1 MSVSI
6 NNLFNYSRSLPVPF
20 DTMTNKKV
28 KVASM
33 YGAKTESTLCGSV
46 IKAVHAMCRCMNGTG
61 EGAVGQIDTN
71 KSVAEYKSSVG
82 PDAYHLVVFDA
93 ASGSAL
99 ASVYDKNTELIEQ
112 YVAHPSQRDGAAIFF
127 ALMPFLM
134 SDAEFDETFQ
144 EYYDQFIAGYPDMAK
159 ATESMAILCDNA
171 YRRIK
176 DDTCPAHIN
185 ITVDKSGNL
194 MRVSQGQLDSG
205 SFVPTSVTAGEF
217 TIFAK
222 TGPAVIKK
230 AGVVVEHTDF
240 VGKYP
245 LTPGRTL
252 SALELSLIP
261 KLPEWYI
268 IPPEVVDICKHAQ
281 KTTGRP
287 MQMRN
292 FLLRGP
298 AGTGKTMGAKA
309 IAAGLGLPYMK
320 YTCSANTEIFDFT
333 GMIFPE
339 TDAVSTGSSEL
350 DREREILKSMGGISY
365 ANVAKLMR
373 LPDLDDMDYDP
384 AGVYQALTGVENLAA
399 TVQDCMSV
407 VLEKVTEKVQALSKR
422 AENRQSSGQNYTY
435 VETDFVKALKH
446 GYLVEVQEPS
456 TIIQPGVLVGLNSLL
471 EQEGSITLPT
481 GEIIRRHPDTV
492 VIVTTNVSYEGC
504 RSMNQ
509 SVVDRMSLV
518 KDIELP
524 EPEVM
529 VQRAMAVTGC
539 ADEYENLAAAAKKFY
554 VQERKESKLQKALEA
569 ALKMVNELKT
579 KVAALTAE
587 LAEHKSVRG
596 QLRTVDLE
604 KENGELRGKL
614 RKYEDVISRH
624 NLWSYFSQH
633 RRSEI
638 DRGESR

>member
-71 KSVAEYKSSVG
+71 KSVAEYKSSIG

-222 TGPAVIKK
+222 TGAAVIKK

-339 TDAVSTGSSEL
+339 TDAVSTGSPEL

-365 ANVAKLMR
+365 ANVAKLLR

-399 TVQDCMSV
+399 TAQDCMSV

-504 RSMNQ
+504 RQMNQ

-539 ADEYENLAAAAKKFY
+539 ADEYLVSQM
-554 VQERKESKLQKALEA
+554 VQVVNDMADYCRKNSITDGACGMRSLI
-569 ALKMVNELKT
+569 
-579 KVAALTAE
+579 
-587 LAEHKSVRG
+587 
-596 QLRTVDLE
+596 DW
-604 KENGELRGKL
+604 
-614 RKYEDVISRH
+614 VISA
-624 NLWSYFSQH
+624 
-633 RRSEI
+633 EI
-638 DRGESR
+638 SGDPYLSAKYTVISKATADEEDREALITTILDPMFAPKRKRTSA

>member
-134 SDAEFDETFQ
+134 SDAEFDEPFQ

-365 ANVAKLMR
+365 ANVAKLLR

-504 RSMNQ
+504 RQMNQ

-539 ADEYENLAAAAKKFY
+539 ADEYLVSQM
-554 VQERKESKLQKALEA
+554 VQVVNDMADYCRKNSITDGACGMRSLI
-569 ALKMVNELKT
+569 
-579 KVAALTAE
+579 
-587 LAEHKSVRG
+587 
-596 QLRTVDLE
+596 DW
-604 KENGELRGKL
+604 
-614 RKYEDVISRH
+614 VISA
-624 NLWSYFSQH
+624 
-633 RRSEI
+633 EI
-638 DRGESR
+638 SGDPYLSAKYTVISKATADEEDREALITTILDPMFAPKRKRTSA

>member
-134 SDAEFDETFQ
+134 SDAEFDKTFQ

-339 TDAVSTGSSEL
+339 TDAVSTGNPEL

-399 TVQDCMSV
+399 TVQDCLSV

-539 ADEYENLAAAAKKFY
+539 ADEYLVSQM
-554 VQERKESKLQKALEA
+554 VQVVNDMADYCRKNSITDGACGMRSLI
-569 ALKMVNELKT
+569 
-579 KVAALTAE
+579 
-587 LAEHKSVRG
+587 
-596 QLRTVDLE
+596 DW
-604 KENGELRGKL
+604 
-614 RKYEDVISRH
+614 VISA
-624 NLWSYFSQH
+624 
-633 RRSEI
+633 EI
-638 DRGESR
+638 SGDPYLSAKYTVISKATADEEDREALITTILDPMFAPKRKRTSA

>member
-46 IKAVHAMCRCMNGTG
+46 IKAVHVMCRCMNGTG

-365 ANVAKLMR
+365 ANVAKLLR

-422 AENRQSSGQNYTY
+422 TENRQSSGQNYTY

-539 ADEYENLAAAAKKFY
+539 ADEYLVSQM
-554 VQERKESKLQKALEA
+554 VQVVNDMADYCRKNSITDGACGMRSLI
-569 ALKMVNELKT
+569 
-579 KVAALTAE
+579 
-587 LAEHKSVRG
+587 
-596 QLRTVDLE
+596 DW
-604 KENGELRGKL
+604 
-614 RKYEDVISRH
+614 VISA
-624 NLWSYFSQH
+624 
-633 RRSEI
+633 EI
-638 DRGESR
+638 SGDPYLSAKYTVISKATADEEDREALITTILDPMFAPKRKRTSA

>member
-339 TDAVSTGSSEL
+339 TDAVSTGSPEL

-471 EQEGSITLPT
+471 EQDGSITLPT

-539 ADEYENLAAAAKKFY
+539 ADEYLVSQM
-554 VQERKESKLQKALEA
+554 VQVVNDMADYCRKNSITDGACGMRSLI
-569 ALKMVNELKT
+569 
-579 KVAALTAE
+579 
-587 LAEHKSVRG
+587 
-596 QLRTVDLE
+596 DW
-604 KENGELRGKL
+604 
-614 RKYEDVISRH
+614 VISA
-624 NLWSYFSQH
+624 
-633 RRSEI
+633 EI
-638 DRGESR
+638 SGDPYLSAKYTVISKATADEEDREALITTILDPMFAPKRKRTSA

>member
-407 VLEKVTEKVQALSKR
+407 VLEKVTKKVQALSKR

-481 GEIIRRHPDTV
+481 GEIIRRHPDMV

-504 RSMNQ
+504 RPMNQ

-539 ADEYENLAAAAKKFY
+539 ADEYLVSQM
-554 VQERKESKLQKALEA
+554 VQVVNDMADYCRKNSITDGACGMRSLI
-569 ALKMVNELKT
+569 
-579 KVAALTAE
+579 
-587 LAEHKSVRG
+587 
-596 QLRTVDLE
+596 DW
-604 KENGELRGKL
+604 
-614 RKYEDVISRH
+614 VISA
-624 NLWSYFSQH
+624 
-633 RRSEI
+633 EI
-638 DRGESR
+638 SGDPYLSAKYTVISKATADEEDREALITTILDPMFAPKRKRTSA

>member
-134 SDAEFDETFQ
+134 SDVEFDETFQ

-205 SFVPTSVTAGEF
+205 SFVPTSVTAGDF

-339 TDAVSTGSSEL
+339 TDAVSTGSPEL

-399 TVQDCMSV
+399 TVQDCLSV

-539 ADEYENLAAAAKKFY
+539 ADEYLVSQM
-554 VQERKESKLQKALEA
+554 VQVVNDMADYCRKNSITDGACGMRSLI
-569 ALKMVNELKT
+569 
-579 KVAALTAE
+579 
-587 LAEHKSVRG
+587 
-596 QLRTVDLE
+596 DW
-604 KENGELRGKL
+604 
-614 RKYEDVISRH
+614 VISA
-624 NLWSYFSQH
+624 
-633 RRSEI
+633 EI
-638 DRGESR
+638 SGDPYLSAKYTVISKATADEEDREALITTILDPMFAPKRKRTSA

>member
-222 TGPAVIKK
+222 TGPSVIKK
-230 AGVVVEHTDF
+230 TGVVVEHTDF

-287 MQMRN
+287 IQMRN

-539 ADEYENLAAAAKKFY
+539 ADEYLVSQM
-554 VQERKESKLQKALEA
+554 VQVVNDMADYCRKNSITDGACGMRSLI
-569 ALKMVNELKT
+569 
-579 KVAALTAE
+579 
-587 LAEHKSVRG
+587 
-596 QLRTVDLE
+596 DW
-604 KENGELRGKL
+604 
-614 RKYEDVISRH
+614 VISA
-624 NLWSYFSQH
+624 
-633 RRSEI
+633 EI
-638 DRGESR
+638 SGDPYLSAKYTVISKATADEEDREALITTILDPMFAPKRKRTSA

>member
-240 VGKYP
+240 IGKYP

-339 TDAVSTGSSEL
+339 TDAVSTGSPEL

-504 RSMNQ
+504 SSMNQ

-539 ADEYENLAAAAKKFY
+539 ADEYLVSQM
-554 VQERKESKLQKALEA
+554 VQVVNDMADYCRKNSITDGACGMRSLI
-569 ALKMVNELKT
+569 
-579 KVAALTAE
+579 
-587 LAEHKSVRG
+587 
-596 QLRTVDLE
+596 DW
-604 KENGELRGKL
+604 
-614 RKYEDVISRH
+614 VISA
-624 NLWSYFSQH
+624 
-633 RRSEI
+633 EI
-638 DRGESR
+638 SGDPYLSAKYTVISKATADEEDREALITTILDPMFAPKRKRTSA

>member
-71 KSVAEYKSSVG
+71 KSVAEYKSSIG

-134 SDAEFDETFQ
+134 SDVEFDETFQ

-205 SFVPTSVTAGEF
+205 SIVPTSVSAGEF

-252 SALELSLIP
+252 SALEQSLIP

-339 TDAVSTGSSEL
+339 TDAVSTGSPEL

-373 LPDLDDMDYDP
+373 FPDLDDMDYDP

-422 AENRQSSGQNYTY
+422 AETRQSSGQNYTY

-504 RSMNQ
+504 RQMNQ

-518 KDIELP
+518 KDINLP

-539 ADEYENLAAAAKKFY
+539 ADEYLVSQM
-554 VQERKESKLQKALEA
+554 VQVVNDMADYCRKNSITDGTCGMRSLI
-569 ALKMVNELKT
+569 
-579 KVAALTAE
+579 
-587 LAEHKSVRG
+587 
-596 QLRTVDLE
+596 DW
-604 KENGELRGKL
+604 
-614 RKYEDVISRH
+614 VISA
-624 NLWSYFSQH
+624 
-633 RRSEI
+633 EI
-638 DRGESR
+638 SGDPYLSAKYTVISKATADEEDREALITTILDPMFAPKRKRTSA

>member
-222 TGPAVIKK
+222 TGPSVIKK

-287 MQMRN
+287 IQMRN

-422 AENRQSSGQNYTY
+422 AETRQSSGQNYTY

-539 ADEYENLAAAAKKFY
+539 ADEYLVSQM
-554 VQERKESKLQKALEA
+554 VQVVNDMADYCRKNSITDGACGMRSLI
-569 ALKMVNELKT
+569 
-579 KVAALTAE
+579 
-587 LAEHKSVRG
+587 
-596 QLRTVDLE
+596 DW
-604 KENGELRGKL
+604 
-614 RKYEDVISRH
+614 VISA
-624 NLWSYFSQH
+624 
-633 RRSEI
+633 EI
-638 DRGESR
+638 SGDPYLSAKYTVISKATADEEDREALITTILDPMFAPKRKRTSA

>member
-6 NNLFNYSRSLPVPF
+6 NNLFNYSRSPPVPF

-339 TDAVSTGSSEL
+339 TDAVSTGSPEL

-365 ANVAKLMR
+365 ANVAKLLR

-399 TVQDCMSV
+399 TVQDCLSV

-422 AENRQSSGQNYTY
+422 TENRQSSGQNYTY

-539 ADEYENLAAAAKKFY
+539 ADEYLVSQM
-554 VQERKESKLQKALEA
+554 VQVVNDMADYCRKNSITDGACGMRSLI
-569 ALKMVNELKT
+569 
-579 KVAALTAE
+579 
-587 LAEHKSVRG
+587 
-596 QLRTVDLE
+596 DW
-604 KENGELRGKL
+604 
-614 RKYEDVISRH
+614 VISA
-624 NLWSYFSQH
+624 
-633 RRSEI
+633 EI
-638 DRGESR
+638 SGDPYLSAKYTVISKATADEEDREALITTILDPMFAPKRKRTSA